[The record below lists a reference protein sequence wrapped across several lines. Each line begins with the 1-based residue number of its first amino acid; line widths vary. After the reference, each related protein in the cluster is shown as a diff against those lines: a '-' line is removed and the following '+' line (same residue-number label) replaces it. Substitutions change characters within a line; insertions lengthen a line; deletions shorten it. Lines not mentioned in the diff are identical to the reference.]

1 MLRPA
6 HCSVY
11 LLCSQERR
19 KKTHFF
25 FFFPFSLQ
33 QIPLSFYFLHMS
45 EKVNGCRS
53 CSCLAEDKT
62 SVLPSLTITSC
73 SAQGPIFSSAQ
84 GPIFLLLQFFLERC
98 ELQEIF
104 IGVMRDRRSIFHSI
118 LNADM
123 ELKDPV

>member
-73 SAQGPIFSSAQ
+73 SAQGPIY
-84 GPIFLLLQFFLERC
+84 LLL
-98 ELQEIF
+98 
-104 IGVMRDRRSIFHSI
+104 
-118 LNADM
+118 
-123 ELKDPV
+123 

>member
-25 FFFPFSLQ
+25 FSFSLQ

-62 SVLPSLTITSC
+62 SVLLCVTITSC

-98 ELQEIF
+98 EL
-104 IGVMRDRRSIFHSI
+104 
-118 LNADM
+118 
-123 ELKDPV
+123 